1 MPNFTSDQMLAI
13 KEEGNIIISAGAGSG
28 KTAVLSERVLYYIK
42 EKNYLISD
50 FLILTFTHLAAGE
63 MKARIRQKLVKNK
76 LDAANYVD
84 IADITTFDGFSNSL
98 VKKYHSYLNL
108 SSNFSNVDSNII
120 MVLKHRYIRE
130 ELDKLYIEHNQLF
143 LDFVDQ
149 YCFKDDSNI
158 EKLVLDILNQ
168 GDLELDKENYFNT
181 FIDNYYS
188 SQVIDLVFD
197 TLFDAL
203 KTKRAMITSSINLI
217 PNLYDKNGNSII
229 DINQNNFDQLD
240 AISDYDLLL
249 ESLINFKLE
258 LPRKYKDDL
267 SEEELCNLEKLQNI
281 IKKTKDY
288 CKKLT
293 YKEEGKELI
302 LSHKEIFKLLIEIVK
317 RVDKRQFDF
326 KMEHQVFEFSD
337 IGKFALSLVKNFPSI
352 QEELKNKYKM
362 IMIDEYQDT
371 NDLQESFISY
381 IQNDN
386 VYCVGDIKQS
396 IYAFRN
402 AKCDIFKNKYQN
414 YKLNKG
420 GRAIDLKMNF
430 RSRREVID
438 DINTIFKNIMT
449 SSFGGADYLNNHMI
463 DYGNKSYLDEIN
475 ESQNNHLEVYTYKKG
490 DLKKEAH
497 IIANDIIN
505 KINSKYQV
513 MQSSDSS
520 WKLVPCQ
527 FKDFA
532 IIIDRGTSFDEY
544 IRVFNEYQ
552 IPIFVEKDED
562 IKDNVIV
569 ELLKNI
575 LILIKY
581 IKDELTIDYAFKHAF
596 VSLARSFIFNYSDE
610 TIYNLTINNQY
621 VNNDIYHLLKDEIEQ
636 NVDSDSFTLFYN
648 VIQRLRIFSLFSRIG
663 NIEENTAY
671 LDSFINSFNQM
682 SELDFSFDDFITYL
696 NNINEYDLK
705 FTLSSKGTTIN
716 SVRLL
721 NIHKSKGLE
730 FNIVYYPGLNKKFPD
745 HDKRKLFGLSSIFG
759 PYLNDDISLVK
770 QASNYKIE
778 MDNISERIR
787 LFYVSLTRAREK
799 MIFVMPLK
807 DDYQSKEIYLS
818 NSFYDFFYPYKKY
831 FKFVDF
837 ENYQEQK
844 LEIEKKHIEK
854 VNLNLKNIEFDFSI
868 KEKVNKASKE
878 VDKEVNRKALEY
890 GNKLH
895 FALEMI
901 DFVNPDYS
909 LISNYTIRN
918 KIKSFINS
926 DILKDVG
933 KAKVFKEYEFEDQKN
948 LTKGVID
955 LFLKYEDHI
964 VLIDYKTKNIDD
976 LHYDEQ
982 IKIYYNFL
990 KSKYN
995 LKIDAYI
1002 YSIIDEKYRKIEIK

>member
-1 MPNFTSDQMLAI
+1 MPNFTKDQTLAI
-13 KEEGNIIISAGAGSG
+13 KEEGNIIVSAGAGSG

-42 EKNYLISD
+42 EKNYSISD

-63 MKARIRQKLVKNK
+63 MKARIRQKLIKNK
-76 LDAANYVD
+76 LDDANYVD
-84 IADITTFDGFSNSL
+84 ISDITTFDGFSNAL

-130 ELDKLYIEHNQLF
+130 ELDKLYTTHNQTF

-158 EKLVLDILNQ
+158 EKLILDILNE

-188 SQVIDLVFD
+188 SQVIDLVFE

-203 KTKRAMITSSINLI
+203 KMKRSMITSSINLL
-217 PNLYDKNGNSII
+217 PDLYDKEGNSII
-229 DINQNNFDQLD
+229 DINQNNFDELD
-240 AISDYDLLL
+240 AINDYDLLL
-249 ESLINFKLE
+249 NTLGDFKLV

-267 SEEELCNLEKLQNI
+267 SEEELNNLERLQGI

-293 YKEEGKELI
+293 NKENGKELI
-302 LSHKEIFKLLIEIVK
+302 LSHKEIFGLLIEIVK
-317 RVDKRQFDF
+317 KVDKRQFEF

-352 QEELKNKYKM
+352 REELKNKYKM

-371 NDLQESFISY
+371 NDLQENFISY
-381 IQNDN
+381 IQNNN

-402 AKCDIFKNKYQN
+402 AKCDIFKNKYQK
-414 YKLNKG
+414 YKLNQG
-420 GRAIDLKMNF
+420 GKAIDLKMNF
-430 RSRREVID
+430 RSRMEVLD

-449 SSFGGADYLNNHMI
+449 SSFGGADYLNDHMI
-463 DYGNKSYLDEIN
+463 DYGNKSYLDEISEN
-475 ESQNNHLEVYTYKKG
+475 QNNHLEVYTYKKG
-490 DLKKEAH
+490 DANKEAR

-513 MQSSDSS
+513 MQPSDSS

-552 IPIFVEKDED
+552 IPLFVEKDED

-569 ELLKNI
+569 GLLKNI

-581 IKDELTIDYAFKHAF
+581 IKDRTAIDYDFKHAF

-610 TIYNLTINNQY
+610 TIYNLTTNNQY
-621 VNNDIYHLLKDEIEQ
+621 ENNEIYKILKDEIEK
-636 NVDSDSFTLFYN
+636 NIDSDSFTLFYS
-648 VIQRLRIFSLFSRIG
+648 VIQRLEIFSLFSRIG

-682 SELDFSFDDFITYL
+682 SGLDFSFDDFITYL
-696 NNINEYDLK
+696 DNINDYDLK

-730 FNIVYYPGLNKKFPD
+730 FNIVYFPGLNKKFPD
-745 HDKRKLFGLSSIFG
+745 QDKRKSFGLSPVFG
-759 PYLNDDISLVK
+759 PYLNEDISLVK

-807 DDYQSKEIYLS
+807 DDYQSKEVYLS
-818 NSFYDFFYPYKKY
+818 NSFYDFFYPYKNH
-831 FKFVDF
+831 FKLVDF

-844 LEIEKKHIEK
+844 LRNEKTQIDKIRF
-854 VNLNLKNIEFDFSI
+854 NLKNIEFDFMI
-868 KEKVNKASKE
+868 EEKTSKASKE
-878 VDKEVNRKALEY
+878 IDNGVNKKALEY

-901 DFVNPDYS
+901 DFINPDYS
-909 LISNYTIRN
+909 IIDDYSIRN
-918 KIKSFINS
+918 KIKSFVNS
-926 DILKDVG
+926 DILKDVS
-933 KAKVFKEYEFEDQKN
+933 KAKVFKEYEFEDKNN

-955 LFLKYEDHI
+955 LFLKYEDRI
-964 VLIDYKTKNIDD
+964 ILIDYKTKNIDD
-976 LHYDEQ
+976 SHYDEQ
-982 IKIYYNFL
+982 IKVYYNFL

-995 LKIDAYI
+995 LNIEAYL
-1002 YSIIDEKYRKIEIK
+1002 YSIIDEKYRKIEF